1 MFYAYVIKSITKDYL
16 YKGHCENLEKRILEH
31 NSGMT
36 TSIKPYIPFQLIYFE
51 EFKLR
56 VDAIKREK
64 YFKTSVGRKFL
75 KDKIIL
81 QYNARPAEL
90 RSDGD
95 SIRASEAPD
104 PGSILG
110 EATKTQK

>member
-1 MFYAYVIKSITKDYL
+1 MFYAYVLKSITKDYF
-16 YKGHCENLEKRILEH
+16 YKGHCENLEKRMLEH

-36 TSIKPYIPFQLIYFE
+36 TSIKPYIPFKLIYSE
-51 EFKLR
+51 QFKLR
-56 VDAIKREK
+56 IDAVKREK
-64 YFKTSVGRKFL
+64 YFKTSAGRKFL

-81 QYNARPAEL
+81 QHNARPAER

-110 EATKTQK
+110 EATK